1 MSEELKATTPLPWK
15 TDGCDV
21 WHRGES
27 YESKTDPHLFTGI
40 TIQKELRQSPVAKA
54 NLAMA
59 VEAVNALARL
69 RSENAELREAL
80 RQSMPP
86 IVTEATQ
93 LKALKASLAELAE
106 KWSELGEGNECH
118 HYNQCGDELRAKLK
132 G

>member
-1 MSEELKATTPLPWK
+1 MEFNKTHAMVFHPNYRVKCFLNGAFYDRETWNRRPKESE
-15 TDGCDV
+15 
-21 WHRGES
+21 
-27 YESKTDPHLFTGI
+27 YI
-40 TIQKELRQSPVAKA
+40 T
-54 NLAMA
+54 
-59 VEAVNALARL
+59 RL